1 MGPNGP
7 LTRRSCCG
15 PEYPLK
21 SSQSD
26 WDKAAQQTMM
36 DIYAHL
42 LSGDDTEAADLFAA
56 VADPNVANMLPAA
69 RFAVLIHALEEW
81 PSGRRHLS

>member
-1 MGPNGP
+1 
-7 LTRRSCCG
+7 
-15 PEYPLK
+15 
-21 SSQSD
+21 
-26 WDKAAQQTMM
+26 MM

-42 LSGDDTEAADLFAA
+42 LSGDDTEAADLFAP